1 MLGKRMGAA
10 GEGLLCV
17 GGVVVRVLG
26 GVWLRVLLENLNAL
40 VCLMSGPLS
49 VLLRFI
55 IRAHGWRHVV
65 KVRV

>member
-40 VCLMSGPLS
+40 VCLMSGPLR